1 MKKADSYTRNFDLCF
16 KFYEKAVEGRNLH
29 YQNDNTWAHYYAIFT
44 GALFISFYTI
54 GVKISDIYSL
64 LIVIAGLIT
73 AICWH
78 LTVKG
83 HYHWMLSWIKIV
95 HTYENELARISKN
108 NHQKEYRV
116 YSVYFETDE
125 DKYQQNISTQKLTS
139 LFTLFID
146 FAWSIL
152 TVIKTEQFFMKTLPY
167 FFLFFILLF
176 GFCFIAVI
184 LINVV
189 LTLYL
194 SNKSDVKKMKHNIIM
209 NMFCQK

>member
-1 MKKADSYTRNFDLCF
+1 MIFSRHCKDFDNCF
-16 KFYEKAVEGRNLH
+16 SFYEKAIEGRNSH
-29 YQNDNTWAHYYAIFT
+29 YSNYNTWSNYYAIFN
-44 GALFISFYTI
+44 GALFVGYYNTI
-54 GVKISDIYSL
+54 GKTCEVLTWLSL
-64 LIVIAGLIT
+64 VIVFVGLLT
-73 AICWH
+73 SICWH
-78 LTVKG
+78 QTVKG

-152 TVIKTEQFFMKTLPY
+152 TVIKTEQYITVFFSL
-167 FFLFFILLF
+167 
-176 GFCFIAVI
+176 
-184 LINVV
+184 
-189 LTLYL
+189 
-194 SNKSDVKKMKHNIIM
+194 
-209 NMFCQK
+209 